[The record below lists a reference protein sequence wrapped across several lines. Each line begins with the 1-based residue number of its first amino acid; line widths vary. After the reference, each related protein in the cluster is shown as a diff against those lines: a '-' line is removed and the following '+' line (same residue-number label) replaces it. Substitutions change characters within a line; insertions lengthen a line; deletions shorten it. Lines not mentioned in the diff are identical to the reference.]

1 VILNRLLTKKHNSI
15 KLITKELEQRFA
27 KVGEQNHT
35 SNPIVIA
42 KFFDPAGSATWYATE
57 YDKETNICY
66 GYVTG
71 LAYDEWGSF
80 SITELEAIQRPFG
93 LGIERDIH
101 FEETQFNEL
110 LKNKRLEELQK
121 TKENKEQHLN
131 QDIEP

>member
-1 VILNRLLTKKHNSI
+1 M

-27 KVGEQNHT
+27 EVGEQ
-35 SNPIVIA
+35 SNSKNPMVIA

-57 YDKETNICY
+57 YDKETDICY

-101 FEETQFNEL
+101 FEEKRFDDL
-110 LKNKRLEELQK
+110 FKNKRLGELQK
-121 TKENKEQHLN
+121 ITNKKEQSLN
-131 QDIEP
+131 QDIEQ